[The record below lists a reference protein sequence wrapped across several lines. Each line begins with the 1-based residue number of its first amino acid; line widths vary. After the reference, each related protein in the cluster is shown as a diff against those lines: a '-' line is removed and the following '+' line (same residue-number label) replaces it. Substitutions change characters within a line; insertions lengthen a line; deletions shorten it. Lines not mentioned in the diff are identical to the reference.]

1 MADHEV
7 EEEEPQ
13 AGPRKGKGKKERNWK
28 DKERTLLITL
38 YDCLWNIV
46 HEDCMNIGI
55 KRKWLTRLTVKSM
68 YRCKRNMVS
77 QGTKA
82 NGKFWNK
89 SRPRLLRKSIYYI
102 ARTLLATASSS
113 PVAIFLLSQSQ
124 TLFWKAAGFCS
135 HWGSKRS
142 CLLTSAA
149 WTFKRPGANVPSLWV
164 GKLSWSCDL
173 LQR

>member
-1 MADHEV
+1 MLLIKNVSQQRREYKTMADHEV

-68 YRCKRNMVS
+68 HRCQRNMLS
-77 QGTKA
+77 QGIITKA
-82 NGKFWNK
+82 NGK
-89 SRPRLLRKSIYYI
+89 SEITYY
-102 ARTLLATASSS
+102 RE
-113 PVAIFLLSQSQ
+113 Q
-124 TLFWKAAGFCS
+124 TLKEKSLKACCESQFIIMRM
-135 HWGSKRS
+135 H
-142 CLLTSAA
+142 
-149 WTFKRPGANVPSLWV
+149 F
-164 GKLSWSCDL
+164 
-173 LQR
+173 